1 MNSKRTQPF
10 YPTLPSTAMV
20 LKEECQKSGPKNVVS
35 LVECATGGIKEA
47 NYPGELPRSELQVSN
62 FKRSVKKHHIISSAG
77 NDLYTVMLQ
86 AHLEDTGNRF
96 IRDL

>member
-1 MNSKRTQPF
+1 ML
-10 YPTLPSTAMV
+10 YH
-20 LKEECQKSGPKNVVS
+20 

-47 NYPGELPRSELQVSN
+47 NYPGELPCNELPVSN
-62 FKRSVKKHHIISSAG
+62 FKRGVKKHHISSAG

-96 IRDL
+96 IHDINFS